1 MAEAEK
7 IRVLLVD
14 DTSETRENVRK
25 LLQFEADIEVVA
37 SARSGREA
45 IQLSQET
52 YPEVVLMDINMPDMD
67 GIAATEEIRK
77 KLPSVQVVILSIQ
90 NDLEYMRKAMQIGVR
105 DFLTKP
111 PNPDE
116 LVKAI
121 RHAGTVAREG
131 RIQIQPG
138 IPVGPGGFIDRRKTG
153 RLPQG
158 KIIQVYSP
166 KGGTGCTTIA
176 VNLAVALHNEET
188 QVVIVD
194 ANLQFGDVAIFLN
207 EQVRNSILDLAPRVD
222 ELEPEIVDNVI
233 IKNAASGVHILASP
247 SRPENAEKVNTD
259 QFVKLLQYFRLLY
272 SYVIVDS
279 SAYLTDISLSVLE
292 IADSIVLVS
301 TQDIPSIKNDR
312 LFLDLLTTM
321 NIPTDKIAFVMNK
334 FDRRIAISPEKVGE
348 NLKQEVVAVIPLD
361 ERTVIPAGN
370 RGVPFML
377 DNKTQPASRGI
388 YILAEALRARLIKHE
403 TEELEAINRR

>member
-1 MAEAEK
+1 
-7 IRVLLVD
+7 
-14 DTSETRENVRK
+14 
-25 LLQFEADIEVVA
+25 
-37 SARSGREA
+37 
-45 IQLSQET
+45 
-52 YPEVVLMDINMPDMD
+52 MPAWWR
-67 GIAATEEIRK
+67 G
-77 KLPSVQVVILSIQ
+77 
-90 NDLEYMRKAMQIGVR
+90 
-105 DFLTKP
+105 
-111 PNPDE
+111 
-116 LVKAI
+116 
-121 RHAGTVAREG
+121 EG
-131 RIQIQPG
+131 RVQIQPG
-138 IPVGPGGFIDRRKTG
+138 IPGGPGGFIDRRKTG

-292 IADSIVLVS
+292 IADFIVLVS

-403 TEELEAINRR
+403 TEELETIVRR